1 MASNRVVEIVPVRV
15 VDMVPVR
22 LGPPVV
28 EIVPV
33 LVVEMI
39 PVLVVEMVPVF
50 ANAVADRVITS
61 VAVQTIDL
69 RFFIALL
76 LRDFEVRGYAV
87 GLGSPASI
95 PSGRFAKNVKF
106 TVVIIQGLC
115 QNQTTL
121 C

>member
-69 RFFIALL
+69 RFFIVFA
-76 LRDFEVRGYAV
+76 
-87 GLGSPASI
+87 PAWFRS
-95 PSGRFAKNVKF
+95 
-106 TVVIIQGLC
+106 QGLC
-115 QNQTTL
+115 GWPWL
-121 C
+121 AC